1 MITSFKEYEID
12 DRPSRIDID
21 QVHAWLTTSYW
32 SPGITLER
40 VRRAFK
46 NTALVVGVYRGST
59 QVGVLR
65 VISDKTTFAWI
76 ADVWVDEGARG
87 QGIARAMVRFAQG
100 HPDDQGL
107 RRWVLAT
114 QDAQGVYRECG
125 FELVENPERWMIF
138 RPEPS
143 L

>member
-12 DRPSRIDID
+12 ERPSRIDID

-40 VRRAFK
+40 VRKAFK

-100 HPDDQGL
+100 HPDYQGL